1 MESQYA
7 YTLMFSTISSL
18 LMFPVALLVIWGY
31 SSVSKIIYWV
41 GQKGHSVFFTRCY
54 EKLDKIFGQPNSY
67 VFSSP
72 THKRDYPS
80 DSEVKTPPV
89 LQMTQEIRIQSLGW
103 EDPLKEEMATHSSV
117 LAGKIPWT
125 EKPSGLWSMGLK
137 ESDTTEV
144 TEHTH
149 THIHN
154 TKGTFS
160 IFCIYVSYS
169 MCMLSIFLNQ
179 K

>member
-7 YTLMFSTISSL
+7 YTLMFSTISFL

-149 THIHN
+149 THTYTTQKAH
-154 TKGTFS
+154 S
-160 IFCIYVSYS
+160 PSSVY
-169 MCMLSIFLNQ
+169 MLVIQ
-179 K
+179 CAC

>member
-103 EDPLKEEMATHSSV
+103 EDPLKEEMATHSSIP
-117 LAGKIPWT
+117 AHKIARTEEPGKLQPIGSQRVCHNWAHT
-125 EKPSGLWSMGLK
+125 NEKLFKNYHHIIIDFIKFTIWSSHCG
-137 ESDTTEV
+137 
-144 TEHTH
+144 
-149 THIHN
+149 
-154 TKGTFS
+154 FS
-160 IFCIYVSYS
+160 KQNKN
-169 MCMLSIFLNQ
+169 L
-179 K
+179 

>member
-1 MESQYA
+1 MESQYT

-149 THIHN
+149 THTYTTQKAH
-154 TKGTFS
+154 S
-160 IFCIYVSYS
+160 PSSVY
-169 MCMLSIFLNQ
+169 MLVIQ
-179 K
+179 CAC